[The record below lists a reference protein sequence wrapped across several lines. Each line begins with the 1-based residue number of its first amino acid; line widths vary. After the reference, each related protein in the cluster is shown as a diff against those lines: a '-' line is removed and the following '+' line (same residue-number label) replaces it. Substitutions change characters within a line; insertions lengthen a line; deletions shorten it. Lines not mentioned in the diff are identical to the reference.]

1 MTDDVGEDRAP
12 SRRDLSVD
20 PGAKAEGWRHN
31 AALSFPFGIGT
42 KAINRPVP
50 TNVHYLISRPPKL
63 HFTLNHYTEGHHR
76 IPPAVTM
83 AGQMRKDER
92 DI

>member
-42 KAINRPVP
+42 IAAQRGSLINRV
-50 TNVHYLISRPPKL
+50 VSLIS
-63 HFTLNHYTEGHHR
+63 
-76 IPPAVTM
+76 
-83 AGQMRKDER
+83 
-92 DI
+92 